1 MRVGNRLGRAVVL
14 VENGTVDVAKASHDH
29 FSSSIDDIIAQ
40 MDDLRD
46 WWHSAAIGAPVD
58 AFDTSMFRELG
69 PVVNAP
75 SQVFAIGLNYHAH
88 AGEMGL
94 VLPDV
99 PLVFSKFASCLAGP
113 FASIP
118 RVSDMTDWE
127 AELVVVIGR
136 RGRNIA
142 PEDALDYVAGYCVG
156 QDVSDRD
163 LQMKGANAQF
173 SMGKS
178 YQNFGPIGPWVT
190 SADEIANPNNLD
202 IQCRVNGE
210 LFQDS
215 NTSNMIFSVRDV
227 VAYVSSICE
236 LRPGDVFFTGSPDG
250 TGKGQQ
256 PPRFL
261 RTGDEVSTTIEGLGT
276 IVNHVVDTL

>member
-1 MRVGNRLGRAVVL
+1 VRVGNRQGRAVVL
-14 VENGTVDVAKASHDH
+14 VENGTVDVATASQNQ
-29 FSSSIDDIIAQ
+29 FSSSVDDIVGRL
-40 MDDLRD
+40 DELRQ
-46 WWHSAAIGAPVD
+46 WWDSAAIGVPVD
-58 AFDTSMFRELG
+58 VFDASMFHELG
-69 PVVNAP
+69 PVVQAP
-75 SQVFAIGLNYHAH
+75 SQVFAIGLNYYAH

-94 VLPDV
+94 ALPDV

-118 RVSDMTDWE
+118 RVSEMTDWE
-127 AELVVVIGR
+127 AELVVVVGR
-136 RGRNIA
+136 GGRDIRA
-142 PEDALDYVAGYCVG
+142 DDALDHVAGYCVG

-163 LQMKGANAQF
+163 LQMRGANAQF

-178 YQNFGPIGPWVT
+178 HRNFGPIGPWLT

-210 LFQDS
+210 PFQDS

-236 LRPGDVFFTGSPDG
+236 LRAGDIFFTGSPDG
-250 TGKGQQ
+250 TGKGQS
-256 PPRFL
+256 PTRFL
-261 RTGDEVSTTIEGLGT
+261 REGDVVTTTIEGLGT
-276 IVNHVVDTL
+276 IVNDVVAPP